1 MQIRLRLFAT
11 YREIVGSRQL
21 AWSVR
26 DGTTAGELVDQVL
39 AKYPRLRAH
48 RAAMLVAV
56 NESFATPD
64 VGLQE
69 GDEVALMPPVSGG
82 AGRIG
87 IQREA
92 IDVEAVVDSV
102 RRPDAGAG
110 VLFLGTVRADRG
122 VRALD
127 YEVYRPMALKQIGR
141 IADEA
146 RAKFGALEI
155 AVVHRLGR
163 IVVGSPSVAIAV
175 SAAHRAEAF
184 DACEWAMD
192 QVKQIVPIWK
202 TESSRSSRKARG
214 ATKK

>member
-92 IDVEAVVDSV
+92 IDVEALVDSV
-102 RRPDAGAG
+102 RRRAVAEGANCLKAATIQAKRRGRLEKGDALAAAE
-110 VLFLGTVRADRG
+110 VA
-122 VRALD
+122 ALHA
-127 YEVYRPMALKQIGR
+127 MK
-141 IADEA
+141 
-146 RAKFGALEI
+146 
-155 AVVHRLGR
+155 
-163 IVVGSPSVAIAV
+163 SV
-175 SAAHRAEAF
+175 
-184 DACEWAMD
+184 
-192 QVKQIVPIWK
+192 
-202 TESSRSSRKARG
+202 
-214 ATKK
+214 